1 MKRYVIIDDKMR
13 NEILKGVDTLC
24 DAVKITMGPSGQNV
38 LIDIPGQNPVI
49 TKDGVTVAKSIDL
62 SEPIPGMGARVIRQA
77 SEMTADE
84 AGDGTTTS
92 AVLSQAIFKA
102 GLKLISAGHKQQ
114 DIKKSFEEASN
125 NIINILNSNSGV
137 TV

>member
-13 NEILKGVDTLC
+13 NEILKGVDSLC

-38 LIDIPGQNPVI
+38 LIDIPGKNPII

-62 SEPIPGMGARVIRQA
+62 IEPIPGMGARVIRQA
-77 SEMTADE
+77 SEMTAEE

-92 AVLSQAIFKA
+92 AVLSQSIFKA
-102 GLKLISAGHKQQ
+102 GLRLIS
-114 DIKKSFEEASN
+114 
-125 NIINILNSNSGV
+125 SGY
-137 TV
+137 